1 MTHANCGCCC
11 DNSLPLI
18 GPTGPTG
25 AFFQWLNATGLLD
38 AGPLAPQQFSGQG
51 FETYWPSTT
60 TTGSI
65 GGVSRATAAAERV
78 ARAGTLEFPDFRGD
92 VVVAGTAS
100 SAGMGVAG
108 SNADSWRAI
117 EMIGPPASGATITVE
132 YGQHVASNGG
142 ARVTLPAFAGGGADP
157 RFFVSKTL
165 TLDGTQVP
173 LDGVG
178 MPSGTTVAP
187 SMQLHRCRLADD
199 LDLLTVTDGPNP
211 VLPWTSTPNSAGHP
225 RYYRLNSPTGPVS
238 MQLGAEP
245 LRESLLCR
253 VVVERDGVVVA
264 DRVRPT
270 GTQYDADTAAD
281 GSYIVTRYFGRQ
293 YDDPTKIQI
302 WPPRPE
308 RLVTSFA
315 KDTTPQKFGISA
327 PNDRYYD
334 ESYASVGVGTA
345 GVLQSRTYLYATK
358 PYRRDL
364 SGSSPSY
371 ADESVPGAAV
381 RPSRL
386 ETVSSGQYGLLL
398 SPPGQN
404 DHTTMTLGGDVV
416 TGSGLSTQYVD
427 DFGQLPASLPVVPF
441 RAFPVPSGGKG
452 PRPVLEHPAAMVR
465 EPYRPLS
472 QAERVSSV
480 GLTFSEPIVVTGVN
494 AGQVQLHVDGVSQ
507 PGCTIAA
514 VTGSQQQFTIGVPT
528 GPQTEGAFCILTYDP
543 AGQVV
548 SDTADQRPAELA
560 ARTSWMMQKPY
571 KQDRLVAVNE
581 RTIQVGQ
588 LASLSATGPIGPGNE
603 SLKIILTAAA
613 NISRDTLGTVAHRP
627 TQDLFA
633 PQMPFNA
640 TGPVTAGPQDCAY
653 YGMTTTIFPCS
664 PTGLSCPMPRLP
676 QPHNSAFRHGR
687 AAGNIVVTLS
697 GQVSPPVAAEF
708 QRYSPLTFS
717 PTLNGRQLPQ
727 GVWATEVELPDRV
740 LLSESQY
747 GDNSTNYH
755 RRRTF
760 RDSGKLEGTFH
771 AIRRVTEYPALGQA
785 YPWELEMRMTLRV
798 QETISVETETIG
810 NPTGPV
816 LPITV
821 IPNSGWTTTATG
833 PTGNLS
839 GILIYGPATEFH
851 AAVTAAEELDGQV
864 VRTAAEFG
872 KLETPAVVYGPIGS
886 WGAGDTFGPPFRTV
900 QVDF

>member
-1 MTHANCGCCC
+1 
-11 DNSLPLI
+11 LPLI

-60 TTGSI
+60 TI
-65 GGVSRATAAAERV
+65 GDAARPTAAAEQI
-78 ARAGTLEFPDFRGD
+78 ARAGTVEFPEFHGD
-92 VVVAGTAS
+92 VVFVKTAT
-100 SAGMGVAG
+100 SATRPLLFPDA
-108 SNADSWRAI
+108 WRAST
-117 EMIGPPASGATITVE
+117 MINPPAEGATITVE
-132 YGQHVASNGG
+132 LGQHTASNGG
-142 ARVTLPAFAGGGADP
+142 ALVTGPTFAVA
-157 RFFVSKTL
+157 KTL
-165 TLDGTQVP
+165 TLDGVQMP
-173 LDGVG
+173 LQGVG
-178 MPSGTTVAP
+178 WPNGTTGVP
-187 SMQLHRCRLADD
+187 SLELHRTRLADD
-199 LDLLTVTDGPNP
+199 LDFLTATDGRN
-211 VLPWTSTPNSAGHP
+211 VAGTLFGRTRTPDGAFEFF
-225 RYYRLNSPTGPVS
+225 RYRVATGPNAGIV
-238 MQLGAEP
+238 AEEAAENVP
-245 LRESLLCR
+245 LVAYVNRLDCR

-281 GSYIVTRYFGRQ
+281 GAYVVSKYFSRE
-293 YDDPTKIQI
+293 YDDPNKILL
-302 WPPRPE
+302 WPTRPE
-308 RLVTSFA
+308 RIVYSFA

-358 PYRRDL
+358 PYRRFEAGAL
-364 SGSSPSY
+364 PSY

-386 ETVSSGQYGLLL
+386 TEVNITQYGLLL

-404 DHTTMTLGGDVV
+404 DHTSMTLGGDVV

>member
-11 DNSLPLI
+11 DNSFPLI

-60 TTGSI
+60 TI
-65 GGVSRATAAAERV
+65 GDAARPTAAAEQI
-78 ARAGTLEFPDFRGD
+78 ARAGTVEFPEFHGD
-92 VVVAGTAS
+92 VVFVKTAT
-100 SAGMGVAG
+100 SATRPLGFPDA
-108 SNADSWRAI
+108 WRAST
-117 EMIGPPASGATITVE
+117 MINPPAEGATITVE
-132 YGQHVASNGG
+132 LGQHTASNGG
-142 ARVTLPAFAGGGADP
+142 ALVTGPTFAVA
-157 RFFVSKTL
+157 KTL
-165 TLDGTQVP
+165 TLDGVQMP
-173 LDGVG
+173 LQGVG
-178 MPSGTTVAP
+178 WPNGTTGVP
-187 SMQLHRCRLADD
+187 SLELHRTRLADD
-199 LDLLTVTDGPNP
+199 LDFLTATDGRN
-211 VLPWTSTPNSAGHP
+211 VAGTLFGRTRTPDGAFEFF
-225 RYYRLNSPTGPVS
+225 RYRVATGPNAGIV
-238 MQLGAEP
+238 AEEAAENVP
-245 LRESLLCR
+245 LVAYVNRLDCR

-281 GSYIVTRYFGRQ
+281 GAYVVSKYFSRE
-293 YDDPTKIQI
+293 YDDPNKILL
-302 WPPRPE
+302 WPTRPE
-308 RLVTSFA
+308 RIVYSFA

-358 PYRRDL
+358 PYRRFEAGAL
-364 SGSSPSY
+364 PSY

-386 ETVSSGQYGLLL
+386 TEVNITQYGLLL

-404 DHTTMTLGGDVV
+404 DHTSMTLGGDVV

-543 AGQVV
+543 AGEVV
-548 SDTADQRPAELA
+548 SDTADQRPAQLA

-571 KQDRLVAVNE
+571 KQDLFVATGIRVWPIG
-581 RTIQVGQ
+581 R
-588 LASLSATGPIGPGNE
+588 LASLSATGPIGPDARP
-603 SLKIILTAAA
+603 LKIALTAAA
-613 NISRDTLGTVAHRP
+613 HISKNDFGTVTHRP
-627 TQDLFA
+627 SQDLFS
-633 PQMPFNA
+633 PQMPYDA
-640 TGPVTAGPQDCAY
+640 TGPLTQGPQDCSY
-653 YGMTTTIFPCS
+653 YGMRTTIFPCP
-664 PTGLSCPMPRLP
+664 PTGMACPMPRGP
-676 QPHNSAFRHGR
+676 QPHNAAFRHGR
-687 AAGNIVVTLS
+687 GAGNIVVTLS
-697 GQVSPPVAAEF
+697 NAAF
-708 QRYSPLTFS
+708 GRYSPLTFT
-717 PTLNGRQLPQ
+717 PTRNGDLLPQ
-727 GVWATEVELPDRV
+727 GSWAVTKELPGPV
-740 LLSESQY
+740 LLSEQRY
-747 GDNSTNYH
+747 GGNADNYH
-755 RRRTF
+755 F
-760 RDSGKLEGTFH
+760 QSLYRDNARLEGTFT
-771 AIRRVTEYPALGQA
+771 AIRNVTEYPALGQA
-785 YPWELEMRMTLRV
+785 FPWNLEMAMTLTV
-798 QETISVETETIG
+798 VENYSLTTG
-810 NPTGPV
+810 TVGAPTGPP
-816 LPITV
+816 LP
-821 IPNSGWTTTATG
+821 TT
-833 PTGNLS
+833 S
-839 GILIYGPATEFH
+839 PA
-851 AAVTAAEELDGQV
+851 
-864 VRTAAEFG
+864 
-872 KLETPAVVYGPIGS
+872 PAVYGPLTEFYAALTPVEEQAGTVVRDHTEYGFGS
-886 WGAGDTFGPPFRTV
+886 SDTLFLPFRPAPTGSRFLGTV

>member
-1 MTHANCGCCC
+1 
-11 DNSLPLI
+11 
-18 GPTGPTG
+18 
-25 AFFQWLNATGLLD
+25 
-38 AGPLAPQQFSGQG
+38 
-51 FETYWPSTT
+51 
-60 TTGSI
+60 
-65 GGVSRATAAAERV
+65 
-78 ARAGTLEFPDFRGD
+78 
-92 VVVAGTAS
+92 
-100 SAGMGVAG
+100 
-108 SNADSWRAI
+108 
-117 EMIGPPASGATITVE
+117 
-132 YGQHVASNGG
+132 
-142 ARVTLPAFAGGGADP
+142 
-157 RFFVSKTL
+157 
-165 TLDGTQVP
+165 
-173 LDGVG
+173 
-178 MPSGTTVAP
+178 
-187 SMQLHRCRLADD
+187 
-199 LDLLTVTDGPNP
+199 
-211 VLPWTSTPNSAGHP
+211 
-225 RYYRLNSPTGPVS
+225 
-238 MQLGAEP
+238 
-245 LRESLLCR
+245 
-253 VVVERDGVVVA
+253 
-264 DRVRPT
+264 
-270 GTQYDADTAAD
+270 
-281 GSYIVTRYFGRQ
+281 
-293 YDDPTKIQI
+293 
-302 WPPRPE
+302 
-308 RLVTSFA
+308 
-315 KDTTPQKFGISA
+315 
-327 PNDRYYD
+327 
-334 ESYASVGVGTA
+334 
-345 GVLQSRTYLYATK
+345 
-358 PYRRDL
+358 
-364 SGSSPSY
+364 
-371 ADESVPGAAV
+371 
-381 RPSRL
+381 
-386 ETVSSGQYGLLL
+386 
-398 SPPGQN
+398 
-404 DHTTMTLGGDVV
+404 
-416 TGSGLSTQYVD
+416 
-427 DFGQLPASLPVVPF
+427 
-441 RAFPVPSGGKG
+441 
-452 PRPVLEHPAAMVR
+452 
-465 EPYRPLS
+465 
-472 QAERVSSV
+472 
-480 GLTFSEPIVVTGVN
+480 
-494 AGQVQLHVDGVSQ
+494 
-507 PGCTIAA
+507 
-514 VTGSQQQFTIGVPT
+514 
-528 GPQTEGAFCILTYDP
+528 
-543 AGQVV
+543 V